1 MDDAQN
7 DALTGT
13 VTALMMVV
21 SQLVRAQAKTQSDP
35 AEWLEALGT
44 SCLEGLRTLDRQVG
58 GDASGDAKLEA
69 AADII
74 ARILKPTQAL

>member
-1 MDDAQN
+1 MDDAQH

-13 VTALMMVV
+13 VTALMIVV
-21 SQLVRAQAKTQSDP
+21 SQLVKVQAGAQP
-35 AEWLEALGT
+35 NPPEWLEAMRA

-58 GDASGDAKLEA
+58 GDAAGDATLEA

-74 ARILKPTQAL
+74 ARILKPTQVL